1 MSGRGVVTVATI
13 GLQLHEQ
20 SILKCVFNLSAA
32 REQSY
37 ALATPDQSP
46 DILLVDGDIPEAVSA
61 WRLRC
66 KSDQRLAGLPTVLV
80 TKAEPLAAP
89 DLYPLK
95 RPLVASRVYTV
106 LDPIA
111 AQLRGSEAAARVMH
125 HRALVVDDSPTTRKQ
140 IELEL
145 ERLGIAADLAE
156 SADEAFAWLNK
167 DQPYDLI
174 FLDVVLPGVDGYKI
188 CKTIKKDKRRKGTP
202 VIMLTGKGSPFDRVR
217 GKFAGCNTYLVKP
230 VGTERF
236 QATVKK
242 YLP

>member
-20 SILKCVFNLSAA
+20 SMLKCVFNLSAA

-37 ALATPDQSP
+37 ALAAPDQTP
-46 DILLVDGDIPEAVSA
+46 DILLVDGDIPEAVNE

-66 KSDQRLAGLPTVLV
+66 KSDQRLAGLPTVMV
-80 TKAEPLAAP
+80 TKAEPPPAP

-95 RPLVASRVYTV
+95 RPIVASRVYTV

-111 AQLRGSEAAARVMH
+111 AQLRGSDAAARVMH

-145 ERLGIAADLAE
+145 ERLGARAE
-156 SADEAFAWLNK
+156 GEQRERNGSVYSEVRRDDARRAHVSRREHEHGPPPWHSGGHPQRSARHQDAL
-167 DQPYDLI
+167 
-174 FLDVVLPGVDGYKI
+174 G
-188 CKTIKKDKRRKGTP
+188 KRCP
-202 VIMLTGKGSPFDRVR
+202 
-217 GKFAGCNTYLVKP
+217 
-230 VGTERF
+230 
-236 QATVKK
+236 
-242 YLP
+242 